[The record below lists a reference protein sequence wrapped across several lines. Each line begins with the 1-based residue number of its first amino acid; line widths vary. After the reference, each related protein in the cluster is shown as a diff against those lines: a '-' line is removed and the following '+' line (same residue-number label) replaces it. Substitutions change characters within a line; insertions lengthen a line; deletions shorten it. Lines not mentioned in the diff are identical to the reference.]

1 MSVRKRPLAPWAVM
15 LAIGTFVGSETTFG
29 EYLWPL
35 TVSLCAAVIIIGS
48 LRRYLRKRWWGDSL
62 LIGAFALFIM
72 SVGALRGYD
81 GRAYFITEESRCE
94 IEGEI
99 THITK
104 RDTSRVSVAVRAY
117 AINGKDARDIKGLVN
132 LNCRGINQSNA
143 TDGDN
148 THGLKCGMRLRIYG
162 RFTTP
167 PSDIFGDFDYMEYL
181 KSQGLGFLVRADSAT
196 IEGRAVDIAS
206 ISGMAHDFFISSL
219 ERVGVSH
226 ESQVF
231 LQALVL
237 GDKSEL
243 PRDVRQAF
251 TDCGT
256 GHVLAVSGLHV
267 GILSMAVMYIMGL
280 FCGGRT
286 SGVITLCVIWVY
298 ALLVGM
304 APSIVRS
311 SIMFSFLTLES
322 VLGRRLPSFHSL
334 WAALFFILL
343 ADPSSVTSAGLWL
356 SFAAVGGILAATPV
370 LRPFVERQRKPI
382 KWLCGCLSISVV
394 AQIATLPIMLY
405 CFNSFPTYFWINNLV
420 VLEPI
425 RWVFI
430 GAVICPLVSWI
441 PLLGNGLGWVI
452 DECLALVIGYCE
464 WAASLPMATIGC
476 TAFGM
481 AEAVTLSF
489 VIVIAFYAFRKRDRH
504 WLSAL
509 CFLLICFI
517 SVLIINE
524 MRRESGICLFSSN
537 GETGIVLSEDR
548 HNSVSYVSDT
558 TNNSAIKAVRHI
570 EKKRRW
576 TEKEIRS
583 LGRGIII
590 STRDQRI
597 AVVNTDYI
605 DTLPI
610 CDIYLI
616 NCNLAP
622 EIALNHNARYIIG
635 PKCEIAA
642 AWKRE
647 TSLSVTIMKRQ
658 DEIEIK

>member
-15 LAIGTFVGSETTFG
+15 LALGTFVGAETTLG
-29 EYLWPL
+29 ANLWPL
-35 TVSLCAAVIIIGS
+35 TVSLCAVVIIIGS
-48 LRRYLRKRWWGDSL
+48 LRRYLREQWWGDSL
-62 LIGAFALFIM
+62 LICAFALFIM
-72 SVGALRGYD
+72 SVGVLRGYD
-81 GRAYFITEESRCE
+81 SRVEFITEGGKCE

-104 RDTSRVSVAVRAY
+104 RDTSRVSAVLSAY
-117 AINGKDARDIKGLVN
+117 SINGKDAGGIKGLVN
-132 LNCRGINQSNA
+132 FEGRDLKLSHA
-143 TDGDN
+143 TDGESAKS
-148 THGLKCGMRLRIYG
+148 LKCGMRVRLSG
-162 RFTTP
+162 LFTTP

-181 KSQGLGFLVRADSAT
+181 KSQGLRFLVRADSAT
-196 IEGRAVDIAS
+196 IEGQTVDMAS
-206 ISGMAHDFFISSL
+206 ISGMAHDFFTSSL
-219 ERVGVSH
+219 EKSGVSH

-243 PRDVRQAF
+243 PRGVRQAF
-251 TDCGT
+251 TYCGT

-267 GILSMAVMYIMGL
+267 GILSMAVMFLMGM
-280 FCGGRT
+280 FFGSRT
-286 SGVITLCVIWVY
+286 SGVITLCVIWAY

-322 VLGRRLPSFHSL
+322 VIGRKLPSFHSL
-334 WAALFFILL
+334 WAALFVILL

-356 SFAAVGGILAATPV
+356 SFAAVGGILAATPS
-370 LRPFVERQRKPI
+370 LRPIVERRRGPI

-394 AQIATLPIMLY
+394 AQMATLPIMLY
-405 CFNSFPTYFWINNLV
+405 CFSSFPTYFWINNLV

-425 RWVFI
+425 RWIFI
-430 GAVICPLVSWI
+430 GAVICPLTSWI

-452 DECLALVIGYCE
+452 DKCLYLVIGYCE

-481 AEAVTLSF
+481 AEAATLSL
-489 VIVIAFYAFRKRDRH
+489 VIVIAFYALRKHDRH
-504 WLSAL
+504 WLGVLCFSFL
-509 CFLLICFI
+509 CFL
-517 SVLIINE
+517 SVLFANE
-524 MRRESGICLFSSN
+524 MGRESGVSLFSSN

-558 TNNSAIKAVRHI
+558 TNHNAIKAVRHI

-576 TEKEIRS
+576 TEKTIKS
-583 LGRGIII
+583 LGQGIVI
-590 STRDQRI
+590 STQDKRI
-597 AVVNTDYI
+597 AVVNTDNI

-616 NCNLAP
+616 NCNLDP
-622 EIALNHNARYIIG
+622 EITANHNARYIIG

>member
-15 LAIGTFVGSETTFG
+15 LAIGTYVGSETTLG
-29 EYLWPL
+29 VNLWPL
-35 TVSLCAAVIIIGS
+35 TVSLCAIVIIISS
-48 LRRYLRKRWWGDSL
+48 LRRYLCKLWWGDGL
-62 LIGAFALFIM
+62 LICAFALFIM
-72 SVGALRGYD
+72 SVGVTRGSD
-81 GRAYFITEESRCE
+81 GRGDFITEGGKCE

-104 RDTSRVSVAVRAY
+104 RDTNRVSAVVRAY
-117 AINGKDARDIKGLVN
+117 AINGKDAQEIKGLVN
-132 LNCRGINQSNA
+132 FKGRTINLSKA
-143 TDGDN
+143 TDCDSS
-148 THGLKCGMRLRIYG
+148 HSLKCGMKVKLSG

-167 PSDIFGDFDYMEYL
+167 RSDIFGDFDYMEYL
-181 KSQGLGFLVRADSAT
+181 KSQGLRFLVRADSAT
-196 IEGRAVDIAS
+196 IEGQSVDMAS
-206 ISGMAHDFFISSL
+206 ISGMAHDFFFSSL

-243 PRDVRQAF
+243 PQEVKQAF
-251 TDCGT
+251 SDCGT

-267 GILSMAVMYIMGL
+267 GILSTAVMFLMGL
-280 FCGGRT
+280 LFGGRA
-286 SGVITLCVIWVY
+286 SGVITLCVIWAY

-334 WAALFFILL
+334 WAALFVILL

-356 SFAAVGGILAATPV
+356 SFAAVGGILSATPT
-370 LRPFVERQRKPI
+370 LRPFVERQRGPI
-382 KWLCGCLSISVV
+382 KWLYGCLSISIV
-394 AQIATLPIMLY
+394 AQLATLPIMLY

-425 RWVFI
+425 RWIFI
-430 GAVICPLVSWI
+430 GAVICPLTSWI
-441 PLLGNGLGWVI
+441 PLLSNGLGWVI
-452 DECLALVIGYCE
+452 DKCLALVIGYCE

-481 AEAVTLSF
+481 AEAATLSLL
-489 VIVIAFYAFRKRDRH
+489 IVIAFYAFRKRDRH
-504 WLSAL
+504 WLGAL
-509 CFLLICFI
+509 CFSLVCFL
-517 SVLIINE
+517 SVLIANE
-524 MRRESGICLFSSN
+524 TRRESGVCLFCSN

-558 TNNSAIKAVRHI
+558 TNHSAIKAVRHI

-576 TEKEIRS
+576 TEKEIKS

-590 STRDQRI
+590 STQEMRI
-597 AVVNTDYI
+597 AVINTDYI

-616 NCNLAP
+616 NCNLGP
-622 EIALNHNARYIIG
+622 EIAVNHNARYIIG

-642 AWKRE
+642 AWKRV